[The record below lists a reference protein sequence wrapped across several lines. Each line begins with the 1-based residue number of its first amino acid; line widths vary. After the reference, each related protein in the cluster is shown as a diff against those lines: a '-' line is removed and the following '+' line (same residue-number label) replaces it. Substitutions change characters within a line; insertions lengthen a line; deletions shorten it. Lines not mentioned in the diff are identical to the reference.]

1 MSLNGKLNTFA
12 ALGNLNKTE
21 NYREDS
27 SDKEESVSSK
37 ENRSLEKEEEKSVMP
52 TPVSLKSNPQVSS
65 VVSKE
70 ESLTPKPATANR
82 VGRPVANTVAFSCRL
97 NPGQP
102 KSLKILSATSEIGDI
117 SAIVRQGVDIMTVL
131 GADDYYSLV
140 EAADREDV
148 SVAELVK
155 KAVRSYLKK

>member
-37 ENRSLEKEEEKSVMP
+37 ENRSLEEEKSVMP

-65 VVSKE
+65 FVSKE
-70 ESLTPKPATANR
+70 ESPTPKPATANR